1 MSRAVPRTDEAGRE
15 QTRPEQTRP
24 DETRP
29 ERTRPDQSPTPLL
42 SVRDLQVRFHQYDRG
57 LRRRSITVVDR
68 MSLDV
73 HRGEMLALVG
83 ASGAGKSLLAH
94 SVLGLLPSNADQDGV
109 VRWEG
114 RLVAAR
120 ERADLAGDHIAL
132 LPQRLTALDPTATVG
147 AQLRRAARVARRPA
161 QDGIEALLGTG
172 LTDRVAGLY
181 PHQLSGGMARRVL
194 HAMTLLGEPQLVI
207 ADEPTPGLAP
217 QDVADVLRRLRS
229 LADDGRGVLL
239 ITHDIA
245 AALQVA
251 DRLVIVRDGR
261 TVDEA
266 DVADFTGDG
275 ERLRHPYT
283 RALWRALPR
292 NGFHVDD
299 GSSAD
304 GSWSALAGG
313 PADAVPQERTV
324 PC

>member
-94 SVLGLLPSNADQDGV
+94 SVLGLLPSNAEQDGV

-299 GSSAD
+299 GSSA
-304 GSWSALAGG
+304 GG

>member
-1 MSRAVPRTDEAGRE
+1 MRRVVPRTDE
-15 QTRPEQTRP
+15 TRPEQARP
-24 DETRP
+24 G
-29 ERTRPDQSPTPLL
+29 RTRADQTRADQTSPGQSATALL

-57 LRRRSITVVDR
+57 LRRRSITVVDG

-73 HRGEMLALVG
+73 HSGEMLALVG

-94 SVLGLLPSNADQDGV
+94 SVLGLLPGNAEQDGV

-114 RLVAAR
+114 RVVGAR
-120 ERADLAGDHIAL
+120 ERADLAGGHIAL
-132 LPQRLTALDPTATVG
+132 LPQSLTALDPTATVG
-147 AQLRRAARVARRPA
+147 AQLRRAARVVRRPA
-161 QDGIEALLGTG
+161 QDGIEALLRTG
-172 LTDRVAGLY
+172 LTERVAGLH

-217 QDVADVLRRLRS
+217 QDVTDVLRRLRS
-229 LADDGRGVLL
+229 LADEGRGVLL

-266 DVADFTGDG
+266 DIADFTGGG

-304 GSWSALAGG
+304 VSWSVVGG
-313 PADAVPQERTV
+313 CPVDAVPQERTV